1 MLLDKL
7 NCSFCIKLWTM
18 RIFEPA
24 EKGFS
29 LRLCQMGIT
38 SEENPI
44 TRQIFRF
51 DTRVSMNIK
60 SRMIVRIFNDANII
74 NFI

>member
-1 MLLDKL
+1 
-7 NCSFCIKLWTM
+7 M

-24 EKGFS
+24 EIGFS
-29 LRLCQMGIT
+29 LSLCQMGIT
-38 SEENPI
+38 SKENPI
-44 TRQIFRF
+44 TRQIFKF

-74 NFI
+74 NFR

>member
-1 MLLDKL
+1 
-7 NCSFCIKLWTM
+7 M
-18 RIFEPA
+18 RIFESA
-24 EKGFS
+24 EIGFS
-29 LRLCQMGIT
+29 LSLCQMGIT

-44 TRQIFRF
+44 TWQIFRF

>member
-1 MLLDKL
+1 
-7 NCSFCIKLWTM
+7 M

-24 EKGFS
+24 EIGFS
-29 LRLCQMGIT
+29 LPLCQMKIT